1 VLAGIVLGILSG
13 LTTGMLAVGIVLVYK
28 SSRFI
33 NLAHG
38 QLGALSA
45 LLLATFVL
53 DRGMS
58 WWLAFPIAVAV
69 GIALGVASERWIV
82 RPLRRQRRRGLTM
95 VLVTIGLGQI
105 LLALTYI
112 PFLAPDPTL
121 LFQKTYPLPFAAH
134 WHVLNADLSGSH
146 IMILLL
152 VPTSVAAL
160 AAFLRWTTLGKCMRA
175 AASNAEAAELC
186 GISVDRVNAIS
197 WGIAGALSAV
207 TAILMAPSE
216 SVFDAGALGP
226 GLLLRS
232 LGAAALGGFVS
243 IPAAMVG
250 GIGIGLVEHLTLAQT
265 HEGTSAQVA
274 VFLAVLAVLFLRGKR
289 ISAAADASD
298 DLSEDRPRH
307 RIPPSVANRFVV
319 RHFRLLFGTVGVVA
333 GIVLPNLPY
342 FSRTSNQFLLVM
354 VLVFAT
360 AGVGLTILMGWAGQ
374 VSFGHFAVLALGA
387 YTAARLGE
395 QHYSILA
402 MMLVAGVVGAVV
414 MAIVGLPALRL
425 RGLTLAVTTL
435 GFAVVA
441 PQWLFAQPWFGA
453 ESTLTVHVPTLGL
466 MGFGKLESQRAL
478 YYVALTLLV
487 VTAVL
492 AGALR
497 RSVAG
502 RRIVA
507 ARDND
512 RALATFG
519 VRPPRVKLGAL
530 ALSGFIAGAA
540 GVVWGAAWSDVSPD
554 IVSPAHS
561 LSLLVIPVIGGLG
574 SIPGAIVATLVVYLP
589 TFFVAPQLNPLLGEF
604 GRNLGFQLAVSGAGL
619 ALMPLAY
626 PAGLAGLG
634 DELWGRVLRV
644 LDRKHRGDEPEVAA
658 DVDADSPPP
667 PPPPSPLTVSDL
679 SLSFG
684 GIRALDEVALEVRPN
699 EIVGLIGP
707 NGAGKTTLINV
718 ISGIVETRRGVIRLG
733 GVDITGRA
741 PEARS
746 ALGLG
751 RSFQDARLFPGL
763 TVAESVQLAVREG
776 VQAGVVSSLVSAPW
790 ARAAD
795 ARSLAEADRILEMM
809 SLTNWR
815 DALTSELST
824 GLRRITDLAMQIA
837 ARPAV
842 LLLDEPTAGVAQRE
856 AEAFAPMLRRIRDE
870 LQCSILLVEHDMPLL
885 MTLCDRIYAMDRG
898 RILAEGTPEEIRH
911 DPLVVASY
919 LGTDIAAIDRSG
931 ATPSAIEV
939 PS

>member
-1 VLAGIVLGILSG
+1 VLGGIVLGILSG

-58 WWLAFPIAVAV
+58 WWLAFPIAVAI
-69 GIALGVASERWIV
+69 GIGLGLLSERWIV
-82 RPLRRQRRRGLTM
+82 RPMRRQRRRGLTM
-95 VLVTIGLGQI
+95 VLVTIGLGQL

-121 LFQKTYPLPFAAH
+121 LFLETYPLPFAAH
-134 WHVLNADLSGSH
+134 WRVLGTDLTGSH
-146 IMILLL
+146 IMVLLI
-152 VPTSVAAL
+152 VPASVAAL
-160 AAFLRWTTLGKCMRA
+160 AVFLRWTTLGKCMRA
-175 AASNAEAAELC
+175 AASNAEAARLC
-186 GISVDRVNAIS
+186 GISVDRVNAVS
-197 WGIAGALSAV
+197 WGIAGAMSAT
-207 TAILMAPSE
+207 TAILMAPTQ

-226 GLLLRS
+226 GLLLRA

-243 IPAAMVG
+243 IPAAIVG
-250 GIGIGLVEHLTLAQT
+250 GILLGLVEHLTLAYT
-265 HEGTSAQVA
+265 HVGTSSQAA

-289 ISAAADASD
+289 ISAAADAAD

-307 RIPPSVANRFVV
+307 RIPSAVANRFVV
-319 RHFRLLFGTVGVVA
+319 RRHRLLLGAVGVVV
-333 GIVLPNLPY
+333 GVVMPNVPF

-354 VLVFAT
+354 LLVYAT
-360 AGVGLTILMGWAGQ
+360 VGVGLTVLMGWAGQ

-387 YTAARLGE
+387 FTAAKLGDDG
-395 QHYSILA
+395 HSIVA
-402 MMLVAGVVGAVV
+402 MMLLAGLAGAAV
-414 MAIVGLPALRL
+414 MTIVGLPALRL

-453 ESTLTVHVPTLGL
+453 ASTLTLDVPTLNL
-466 MGFGKLESQRAL
+466 MGFGPLQSQRSL
-478 YYVALTLLV
+478 YYLALVMLT

-492 AGALR
+492 AGALK

-530 ALSGFIAGAA
+530 ALSGFIAGVA
-540 GVVWGAAWSDVSPD
+540 GVVWGAAWADVSPE
-554 IVSPAHS
+554 IISPAQS
-561 LSLLVIPVIGGLG
+561 LALLVIPVIGGLG
-574 SIPGAIVATLVVYLP
+574 SISGAIVATLVVYLP
-589 TFFVAPQLNPLLGEF
+589 TF
-604 GRNLGFQLAVSGAGL
+604 GRNMGFQLAVSGAGL

-626 PAGLAGLG
+626 PAGFAGMA
-634 DELWGRVLRV
+634 DELWAKVLRR
-644 LDRKHRGDEPEVAA
+644 LERAPKGDAA
-658 DVDADSPPP
+658 DVAVAEEPQ
-667 PPPPSPLTVSDL
+667 PLPLVVEEL
-679 SLSFG
+679 SVSFG
-684 GIRALDEVALEVRPN
+684 GIRALDEVSLEVRPG

-718 ISGIVETRRGVIRLG
+718 VSGIIETRRGVVRLG
-733 GVDITGRA
+733 GVDITNRA
-741 PEARS
+741 PNVRG

-763 TVAESVQLAVREG
+763 TVTESVQLAVRDG
-776 VQAGVVSSLVSAPW
+776 AQSGVVSSLVAAPW

-795 ARSLAEADRILEMM
+795 ARSREEAERILALM
-809 SLTNWR
+809 SLTDWSE
-815 DALTSELST
+815 ALTSELST
-824 GLRRITDLAMQIA
+824 GLRRMTDLAMQIA
-837 ARPAV
+837 ARPSV

-856 AEAFAPMLRRIRDE
+856 AEAFGPMLRRIRDE

-885 MTLCDRIYAMDRG
+885 MGLCDRIYALDRG
-898 RILAEGTPEEIRH
+898 SILAEGTPEEIRH
-911 DPLVVASY
+911 NPLVVASY
-919 LGTDIAAIDRSG
+919 LGTDVTAIERSG
-931 ATPSAIEV
+931 AQSSTVEV

>member
-58 WWLAFPIAVAV
+58 WWVAFPIAV
-69 GIALGVASERWIV
+69 GIGIGLGLLSERWIV
-82 RPLRRQRRRGLTM
+82 RPMRRQRRRGLTM

-112 PFLAPDPTL
+112 PILAPDPTL
-121 LFQKTYPLPFAAH
+121 LFQQTYPLPFAAH
-134 WHVLNADLSGSH
+134 WRVLGTDLTGSH
-146 IMILLL
+146 IMILVI
-152 VPTSVAAL
+152 VPATVAAL
-160 AAFLRWTTLGKCMRA
+160 AVFLRWTTLGKCMRA
-175 AASNAEAAELC
+175 AASNAEAARLC
-186 GISVDRVNAIS
+186 GISVDRVNAVS
-197 WGIAGALSAV
+197 WGIAGAMSAT
-207 TAILMAPSE
+207 TAILMAPSQ

-226 GLLLRS
+226 GLLLRA

-243 IPAAMVG
+243 IPAAILG
-250 GIGIGLVEHLTLAQT
+250 GLLLGLVEHMTLAAT
-265 HEGTSAQVA
+265 HLGTSAQAA
-274 VFLAVLAVLFLRGKR
+274 VFIAVVAVLFLRGKR
-289 ISAAADASD
+289 ISAAADAAD

-319 RHFRLLFGTVGVVA
+319 RRHRLLLGAVGVAV
-333 GIVLPNLPY
+333 GIVAPNLPF
-342 FSRTSNQFLLVM
+342 FSRTSNQFLLV
-354 VLVFAT
+354 VLLVFAT
-360 AGVGLTILMGWAGQ
+360 VGIGLTVLLGWAGQ

-387 YTAARLGE
+387 FTAAKLGDDG
-395 QHYSILA
+395 HSVVA
-402 MMLVAGVVGAVV
+402 MMFVAGLAGAAV
-414 MAIVGLPALRL
+414 MTIVGLPALRL

-453 ESTLTVHVPTLGL
+453 QTTLTLHVPTLSI
-466 MGFGKLESQRAL
+466 MGFGELRSQRAI
-478 YYVALTLLV
+478 YYLALVMLV

-519 VRPPRVKLGAL
+519 IRPPRVKLAAL

-540 GVVWGAAWSDVSPD
+540 GVVWGAAWSDVSPE
-554 IVSPAHS
+554 IISPTHS

-574 SIPGAIVATLVVYLP
+574 SISGAIVATLVVYLP

-604 GRNLGFQLAVSGAGL
+604 GRNMGFQLAVSGAGL

-626 PAGLAGLG
+626 PAGFAGMA
-634 DELWGRVLRV
+634 DEVWAKVLRA
-644 LDRKHRGDEPEVAA
+644 LDRAPEEDEPA
-658 DVDADSPPP
+658 VDEPPP
-667 PPPPSPLTVSDL
+667 LVVEEL
-679 SLSFG
+679 SVSFG
-684 GIRALDEVALEVRPN
+684 GIRALDEVALEVRAG

-718 ISGIVETRRGVIRLG
+718 ISGLVESRRGVVRLG

-741 PEARS
+741 PDARGT
-746 ALGLG
+746 LGLG

-763 TVAESVQLAVREG
+763 TVAESVQLAVRDG
-776 VQAGVVSSLVSAPW
+776 VRAGVVSSLFAAPW

-795 ARSLAEADRILEMM
+795 ARSREEADRILATM
-809 SLTNWR
+809 SLTDWSE
-815 DALTSELST
+815 ALTSELST
-824 GLRRITDLAMQIA
+824 GLRRMTDLAMQIA
-837 ARPAV
+837 ARPSV

-856 AEAFAPMLRRIRDE
+856 AEAFGPMLRRIRDE
-870 LQCSILLVEHDMPLL
+870 LGCSILLVEHDMPLL
-885 MTLCDRIYAMDRG
+885 MGLCDRIYAMDRG
-898 RILAEGTPEEIRH
+898 SILAEGTPDQIRH
-911 DPLVVASY
+911 DPLVVSSY
-919 LGTDIAAIDRSG
+919 LGSDVAAIERSG
-931 ATPSAIEV
+931 ERSAAVEV
-939 PS
+939 QS